1 MTVFAMNETTIEHI
15 YPNNAEAANQ
25 DIQMEP
31 LKQKLANL
39 TIMAV
44 SDNSVIGNSNF
55 STKKVEYKNSSVEL
69 TRRLSSFQNWTP
81 TEFKT
86 REEEL
91 VQMAL
96 AVFKIT

>member
-39 TIMAV
+39 TIMIYV

-55 STKKVEYKNSSVEL
+55 STKKVEYKNSTV
-69 TRRLSSFQNWTP
+69 
-81 TEFKT
+81 
-86 REEEL
+86 
-91 VQMAL
+91 
-96 AVFKIT
+96 